1 MAKSRSIQT
10 NFASG
15 ELSPLLKGRTD
26 LDQYYQGVETA
37 DNVLIVPQGG
47 LKKRGGT
54 ENLGSVIPSL
64 QQLTGSKT
72 SSMGTVTSAID
83 DNDPET

>member
-26 LDQYYQGVETA
+26 LDQYYQGVET
-37 DNVLIVPQGG
+37 
-47 LKKRGGT
+47 RGAK
-54 ENLGSVIPSL
+54 E
-64 QQLTGSKT
+64 
-72 SSMGTVTSAID
+72 AWRH
-83 DNDPET
+83 